1 MLSFPVCLTASE
13 FKQDRLE
20 KKLKTNKQQYRLSE
34 PPSGRTLATLYEEI
48 GGMHACRRLSERF
61 HDLVADDLVLRA
73 MFPKNLSVL
82 TEHFALFLAETL
94 GGPAD
99 YSAKRGKPRLL
110 CRHAPFPIGPPEVE
124 RWLHHMFAALEDL
137 GVADTLQQPL
147 RDYFTQTAPTLSD
160 PFISFYQMP
169 LEPLRAALDKTRSL
183 ATAIYEGRTLLR
195 DAAGR
200 WDLPRVRLLLEYGAL
215 GSMPDALYRAANA
228 HVHGRDDE
236 GCAVVEL
243 LLQHGAEVNGRCGVG
258 SMTPLHMAARRGT
271 VAIAKVLITAGA
283 DIEARDT
290 KGETPLRRAVNC
302 GQEGVACLLLAHGA
316 DPLSQDRQ
324 GRTVQEIA
332 LKGRPNIGKIFSK

>member
-1 MLSFPVCLTASE
+1 M
-13 FKQDRLE
+13 
-20 KKLKTNKQQYRLSE
+20 KT
-34 PPSGRTLATLYEEI
+34 TLYDKI
-48 GGMHACRRLSERF
+48 GGMQACRRLSERF
-61 HDLVADDLVLRA
+61 HDRVADDLVLCA
-73 MFPKNLSVL
+73 MFPKNLSAI

-99 YSAKRGKPRLL
+99 YSAKRGKPRLV

-124 RWLHHMFAALEDL
+124 RWLHHMFAALEEV

-147 RDYFTQTAPTLSD
+147 RDYFTRTAPTLSD

-169 LEPLRAALDKTRSL
+169 LEDLRAALDKTPHL
-183 ATAIYEGRTLLR
+183 ATAADEGRTLLR
-195 DAAGR
+195 DAAGA

-215 GSMPDALYRAANA
+215 ASVPDPLYRAANA
-228 HVHGRDDE
+228 HLLGRDDE
-236 GCAVVEL
+236 GCAVVVL
-243 LLQHGAEVNGRCGVG
+243 LLRHGAEVNGRCGVG

-271 VAIAKVLITAGA
+271 VAIAEALIKAGA

-302 GQEGVACLLLAHGA
+302 GQEGVVRLLLAYGA

-324 GRTVQEIA
+324 GRTVREIA
-332 LKGRPNIGKIFSK
+332 LRGRPNMGKIFAK